1 MQSGVYRYLAL
12 DQVHFGKK
20 VADALR
26 EEAASRGAAGIFV
39 VTSRSL
45 NRNTGGVKEA
55 IAGIADRVVGVFDE
69 CVEHAPRPAVLKL
82 VEHMRAAPVDLVV
95 SIGGGTV
102 IDTVK
107 IALLCLAESVQSEDD
122 FDRCRVVVRDDGSRY
137 VPHTQPPPFRQI
149 AVPTTLSAAEFS
161 DLGGCVDVKSG
172 QKHLYTSPL
181 IGPAAVILDPSITVH
196 TPERLWLSTGVRAVD
211 HAIETLCSP
220 RAQALTDANCLHALT
235 ILSRSL
241 LRNRTDPSDL
251 DARLQS
257 QLGVWLASSGINRVD
272 FGASHGIGHVLG
284 GALGVPHGLTSAAL
298 LPAVLEFNR
307 DVCTERQEWISRALG
322 SPGKA
327 AARVVKAFIESLG
340 LPSDLQ
346 QLGVPRGRF
355 EEIAIKALANP
366 WVRTNPKPVECVAD
380 VLEILR
386 CAYE

>member
-1 MQSGVYRYLAL
+1 MQSGLYRYLAL
-12 DQVHFGKK
+12 DQVHFGKN
-20 VADALR
+20 VSDALR
-26 EEAASRGAAGIFV
+26 EEAASRGATGIFV

-45 NRNTGGVKEA
+45 NRNTDAVRKA
-55 IAGIADRVVGVFDE
+55 IAGVADRVVGVFDE
-69 CVEHAPRPAVLKL
+69 CVEHAPRPTVLEL
-82 VEHMRAAPVDLVV
+82 VARMRAAPVDLVV

-107 IALLCLAESVQSEDD
+107 IALLCLAESVQSEED

-137 VPHTQPPPFRQI
+137 VPYIKAPPFRQI

-161 DLGGCVDVKSG
+161 DLGGCVDLRSG
-172 QKHLYTSPL
+172 QKHLYTSSL
-181 IGPAAVILDPSITVH
+181 IGPAAVVLDPSITVY

-220 RAQALTDANCLHALT
+220 RAQALTDATCLHALA

-241 LRNRTDPSDL
+241 PRNRMDLSDL

-298 LPAVLEFNR
+298 LPAVLDFNR
-307 DVCTERQEWISRALG
+307 EVCTERQEWISRALG
-322 SPGKA
+322 SPGQA
-327 AARVVKAFIESLG
+327 ASQVVKAFIESLG

-346 QLGVPRGRF
+346 QLGVPRERF
-355 EEIAIKALANP
+355 EEIAVKSLANP
-366 WVRTNPKPVECVAD
+366 WVRTNPKPIERVAD

-386 CAYE
+386 GAYE

>member
-1 MQSGVYRYLAL
+1 MQAGIYRYLAL
-12 DQVHFGKK
+12 DQVHFGRK

-26 EEAASRGAAGIFV
+26 EEAASRGAAGVFV

-45 NRNTGGVKEA
+45 NRNTDAVKEA
-55 IAGIADRVVGVFDE
+55 ITDIADRVVDVFDE

-82 VEHMRAAPVDLVV
+82 VERMRAAPVDLVV

-122 FDRCRVVVRDDGSRY
+122 FDRCRIVVREDGSRH
-137 VPHTQPPPFRQI
+137 VPHIDAPPYRQI

-161 DLGGCVDVKSG
+161 DLGGCVDVRGG

-196 TPERLWLSTGVRAVD
+196 TPARLWLSTGVRAVD
-211 HAIETLCSP
+211 HAIEALCSP
-220 RAQALTDANCLHALT
+220 GAQALTDANCLHALKL
-235 ILSRSL
+235 LSQSL
-241 LRNRTDPSDL
+241 PLNRTDPCDL
-251 DARLQS
+251 NARLQS

-298 LPAVLEFNR
+298 LPAVLEFNS
-307 DVCTERQEWISRALG
+307 DVCSERQEWISRALG
-322 SPGKA
+322 FPGQPA
-327 AARVVKAFIESLG
+327 WRVVKAFIETLG
-340 LPSDLQ
+340 LPSDLR
-346 QLGVPRGRF
+346 QLGVPRERF
-355 EEIAIKALANP
+355 AEIAAKALANP
-366 WVRTNPKPVECVAD
+366 WVRTNPKPVERVTD

-386 CAYE
+386 RAYE